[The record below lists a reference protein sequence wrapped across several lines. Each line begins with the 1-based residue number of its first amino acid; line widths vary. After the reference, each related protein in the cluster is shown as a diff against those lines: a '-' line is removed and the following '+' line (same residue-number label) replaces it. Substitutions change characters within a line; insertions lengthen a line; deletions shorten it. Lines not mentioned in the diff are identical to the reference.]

1 MSNAG
6 EQETSQSS
14 PLFTGLHRVL
24 ELVVNVI
31 QQKHNGMEVL
41 QPFSLLWDFVRTYV
55 KTWRELSGL

>member
-24 ELVVNVI
+24 ELVVDVT
-31 QQKHNGMEVL
+31 QQKHSSMEVL
-41 QPFSLLWDFVRTYV
+41 QPFSLLWDSVRTNV
-55 KTWRELSGL
+55 KTWRELSGM